1 MAADFSVRAATTE
14 DIPALASIYGREARE
29 GYATFD
35 VEPRSHDAWLP
46 YVGSSAP
53 GDLALVAVD
62 DAHSVVL
69 GYATSSAYRP
79 KPAYARTRESTVY
92 VDPSAQGRGVG
103 RALYAELLARLRA
116 AGVHVVVAFV
126 ALPNEASTALHTSLG
141 FTAAGTLREVGHKHD
156 RWVDVELWQLRL

>member
-62 DAHSVVL
+62 DAH
-69 GYATSSAYRP
+69 
-79 KPAYARTRESTVY
+79 
-92 VDPSAQGRGVG
+92 
-103 RALYAELLARLRA
+103 
-116 AGVHVVVAFV
+116 
-126 ALPNEASTALHTSLG
+126 
-141 FTAAGTLREVGHKHD
+141 
-156 RWVDVELWQLRL
+156 